1 MWIDRRSS
9 WLRHLS
15 QGTYK
20 MLENKDTK
28 VDSNNTTMIPHR
40 INLIAVPQAAAI
52 GKISI
57 SYIVDIALFL

>member
-1 MWIDRRSS
+1 MYQ
-9 WLRHLS
+9 LLYPCF
-15 QGTYK
+15 QAFYK
-20 MLENKDTK
+20 FLATSGEARMIYDQS
-28 VDSNNTTMIPHR
+28 SNNTTMIPHR